1 MTRGTLLEL
10 VSVTKQFP
18 GVLALDGV
26 DLTLFPWEIHALV
39 GENGAGKSTLI
50 KIMTGVYVA
59 DRGVITVGGRE
70 TSIGTPRSARE
81 NGITLVPQDIL
92 MAPEMSIGRNILL
105 GMEDRGAAAQ
115 SLSPQERR
123 RIEEAL
129 QRVGLKLDP
138 NVKAGSLNVPQLRLA
153 QIARALLQAGP
164 VMVLDE
170 PTAVLSEVDSEH
182 LLGRLEG
189 FRKEGKAILYVTHRL
204 SEVVRLAD
212 RITILRDGRRV
223 GHFKRGEISRDEI
236 VTLMAKDGAR
246 NEETARVESGG
257 SAAVPGQSVISVRGL
272 SAPTKFNGVDLD
284 VREHEIIGIAGVQ
297 GSGHGQLLRAIA
309 GVDPVSS
316 GEVRVDGRSVAL
328 GSPRAAYCKGVLLVP
343 ADRRG
348 SAIVPRQSIRENI
361 VLSGRVRERCRRFGL
376 RWPGAERRMAQ
387 SYIDM
392 FSVRPAQTEAKIGT
406 LSGGNQQK
414 VALARALE
422 SNARVL
428 LIEEPTQGIDVRTK
442 AEIHALLRR
451 VARERNC
458 AVVVASSEFEELIGL
473 AHTVHVMRLGRLVK
487 TLPGEGITYRK
498 ILEHALP

>member
-1 MTRGTLLEL
+1 MTPGTLLEL
-10 VSVTKQFP
+10 IGVSKQFP

-26 DLTLFPWEIHALV
+26 DLALFPGEIHALV

-50 KIMTGVYVA
+50 KIITGVYVA
-59 DRGVITVGGRE
+59 DKGMITVGGRE
-70 TSIGTPRSARE
+70 TRMGTPRSARE
-81 NGITLVPQDIL
+81 SGITLVPQDIL

-105 GMEDRGAAAQ
+105 GMEDRTAAVN
-115 SLSPQERR
+115 SLNREERVK
-123 RIEEAL
+123 IEAAL
-129 QRVGLKLDP
+129 GRVGLKLDL
-138 NVKAGSLNVPQLRLA
+138 NAKAGSLNVPQLRLA

-170 PTAVLSEVDSEH
+170 PTAVLSEADSEH

-204 SEVVRLAD
+204 SEVMRLAD
-212 RITILRDGRRV
+212 RITILRDGKRV
-223 GHFKRGEISRDEI
+223 GHFKRGEISRGEI
-236 VTLMAKDGAR
+236 VTLMAKDGPR
-246 NEETARVESGG
+246 NEEMRGVELSVL
-257 SAAVPGQSVISVRGL
+257 ATPPGEAVISVRGL
-272 SAPTKFNGVDLD
+272 SAPAKFNSIDLD

-309 GVDPVSS
+309 GVDPISA
-316 GEVRVDGRSVAL
+316 GEVRVDGQSVAP
-328 GSPRAAYCKGVLLVP
+328 GSPQASFARGVLLVP

-361 VLSGRVRERCRRFGL
+361 LLSGRVREGCRRFGL
-376 RWPGAERRMAQ
+376 RWPAAERRMAQ
-387 SYIDM
+387 SYIEM

-428 LIEEPTQGIDVRTK
+428 LIDEPTQGIDVRTK
-442 AEIHALLRR
+442 AEIHTLLRR
-451 VARERNC
+451 VARERKC

-473 AHTVHVMRLGRLVK
+473 AEVVHVMRLGRLVK
-487 TLPGEGITYRK
+487 TLPGDGITYRQ